1 MLHHEMPKKKY
12 LKALTI
18 LESLVVTLISI
29 ILMQC
34 VCASLFLISKFNL
47 QAQNNLKH
55 LNASQYIYWL
65 FHQQISENIG
75 VLNITQEQI
84 KHLTREDINKILYFN
99 YSEDQK
105 NQKVVLLSAEDFIRD
120 YKLSKFIAK
129 KVKSDSTVIK
139 IKQLAVKKNIQ
150 NAKQTKFDIS
160 IIEKIYYIGQKYAN
174 KKFHYGLFQ
183 YSNNYSD
190 ELVADVTD
198 MQIKKVVHWNQ
209 VYYYFQISF
218 VNFHSNTMKNNLN
231 KITFMICN
239 C

>member
-1 MLHHEMPKKKY
+1 MLHREMQKKH
-12 LKALTI
+12 LEAFTI

-34 VCASLFLISKFNL
+34 VCASLFLISKLNL
-47 QAQNNLKH
+47 QAQNNLKY

-65 FHQQISENIG
+65 FNQQISENIG
-75 VLNITQEQI
+75 VLNVTDEQI
-84 KHLTREDINKILYFN
+84 KILTREDVNKILYFN

-105 NQKVVLLSAEDFIRD
+105 NQKVELLSAQDFIRD

-150 NAKQTKFDIS
+150 NVKQTKLNIS

-174 KKFHYGLFQ
+174 KKIHYGLFQ
-183 YSNNYSD
+183 YNNNYSD

-198 MQIKKVVHWNQ
+198 MRIKKVMHLNRA
-209 VYYYFQISF
+209 YYYFQISF
-218 VNFHSNTMKNNLN
+218 VNFHSNTMKDNLN
-231 KITFMICN
+231 KITFMICD